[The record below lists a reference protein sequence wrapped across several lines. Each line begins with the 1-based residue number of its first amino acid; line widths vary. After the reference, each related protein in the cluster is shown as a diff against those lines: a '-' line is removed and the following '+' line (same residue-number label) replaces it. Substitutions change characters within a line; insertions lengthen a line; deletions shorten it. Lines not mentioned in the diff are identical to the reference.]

1 MNSASVAINSF
12 SKHGVPEGNSQMRCG
27 LYNMVTLEPSL
38 VWHLQ
43 DAQRSSVEW
52 IRGIR
57 EEEEENRQSLTL

>member
-1 MNSASVAINSF
+1 MLCVVMNSACIVINSF

-43 DAQRSSVEW
+43 DAQRSSAE
-52 IRGIR
+52 
-57 EEEEENRQSLTL
+57 